1 MRRFLQIHLSLF
13 LILAASAVRE
23 CEGTAERGEGGGG
36 AGAVLEILR
45 PQHHTVV
52 RTQSVEIAVISSPGN
67 DVTIHVDGKLISTVP
82 GGRQFSVILAEE
94 GFLSEGIHEV
104 TVRKQVA
111 GKIEEVC
118 NKIYS
123 FSILFCAAVQSA
135 LFNKLIQVSE
145 TGLLT
150 QPTACIVSHSP
161 CALSLL
167 VRFLSPRQRS
177 STFQFARDFQPSEF
191 GHTGEHNARLTIFCA
206 KPNPVA

>member
-1 MRRFLQIHLSLF
+1 MVVIVSVWLGCCARKGLHASLAGVSMRRFLQIHLSLF

-118 NKIYS
+118 NKNI
-123 FSILFCAAVQSA
+123 FFLHFVLRCRAICLVQ
-135 LFNKLIQVSE
+135 QVDS
-145 TGLLT
+145 GL
-150 QPTACIVSHSP
+150 
-161 CALSLL
+161 
-167 VRFLSPRQRS
+167 
-177 STFQFARDFQPSEF
+177 
-191 GHTGEHNARLTIFCA
+191 
-206 KPNPVA
+206 